1 MRSYTA
7 DAVAISEFRVF
18 LSKVRSENPGNLR
31 LADFPVLNP
40 VSDSECLNRYK
51 VSKIQKPYFS
61 ELNDTYVYT
70 YPGKVRRRLYVNG
83 EMLHNKDGSVKYQ
96 DVTVPNSCVAV
107 LSTKNIHLRN
117 YVEVDGVQTEIRAY
131 NEYQYVD
138 YYDLTLTKS
147 EPKPDGSG
155 HITKEETQ
163 RYYIYIIPKEFL
175 SPLDRMCLI
184 ASMTPRNAY
193 YDGMRITTRKG
204 QLLYL
209 YITIFDKKYSKS
221 VEGYEQTYRVL
232 GLNPLGME
240 SGFDSLKYLRKMRD
254 TLLNLWCQVG
264 LIFPPFLTQLSEPVK
279 DIVNLA
285 YKSEGNKKLDVADF
299 ELRQI
304 PVEELEA
311 EEELPEVELS
321 KKEQKQ
327 LAEQKR
333 AKEQLDF
340 LASLDTDKE

>member
-1 MRSYTA
+1 MRTYTA
-7 DAVAISEFRVF
+7 DAVAITEFKAF
-18 LSKVRSENPGNLR
+18 LSKVRSENPENLR

-70 YPGKVRRRLYVNG
+70 YPGKVRRRLYLNG
-83 EMLHNKDGSVKYQ
+83 EVLQNKDGSVKYQ

-117 YVEVDGVQTEIRAY
+117 YVEVDGVQTEVRAC

-138 YYDLTLTKS
+138 YYDLTLTRS
-147 EPKPDGSG
+147 EPKTDGSG
-155 HITKEETQ
+155 HRTTEETQ

-193 YDGMRITTRKG
+193 YDGMRVTTRKG

-221 VEGYEQTYRVL
+221 IEGYEQTYRVL

-240 SGFDSLKYLRKMRD
+240 SGFDSLQYLRKMRD

-285 YKSEGNKKLDVADF
+285 YKYEGNKKLDVTDF
-299 ELRQI
+299 EIRHI
-304 PVEELEA
+304 SIEELES
-311 EEELPEVELS
+311 EEEEPVVELS
-321 KKEQKQ
+321 KKEKKQ
-327 LAEQKR
+327 LAEKQR
-333 AKEQLDF
+333 AQEQVEF
-340 LASLDTDKE
+340 LKNLDKE